1 MVSESLPFNNTLIVI
16 VGPTAVG
23 KTSVSTEVAKQF
35 NTEIISADSRQFYRG
50 LTIGTAA
57 PSAEQL
63 SSVKHHFIAHLDPAD
78 SFNVSV
84 FETSVNLLLSK
95 LFEKHHVVIMTGG
108 SGLYIKAVC
117 EGIDEFPNIDNAIR
131 EQLLELNQK
140 EGLPALRSLLMKY
153 DPVYYAK
160 VDLANPTR
168 IIRALEVSMQT
179 GMPYSS
185 QLKNNVAN
193 RNYNIIKIALN
204 IPRNELHNRI
214 NRRVDQMIEDGLIE
228 EARSFYGL
236 RHLNSL
242 NTVGYREL
250 FDYFDNKCTL
260 NEAIE
265 KIKTNTRRYARRQ
278 ITWFRK
284 DPGMVW
290 LQPDSQIVINH
301 IVTTLKRVN

>member
-1 MVSESLPFNNTLIVI
+1 MVSESLPFDNTLVLI

-23 KTSVSTEVAKQF
+23 KTAVSIDVAKYF

-63 SSVKHHFIAHLDPAD
+63 NKVKHHFIAHLDPAD

-84 FETSVNLLLSK
+84 FETSVNALLAK
-95 LFEKHHVVIMTGG
+95 LFDKQNVVVMTGG

-117 EGIDEFPNIDNAIR
+117 EGIDDFPDIDSEIR
-131 EQLLELNQK
+131 EHLIELNKK

-153 DPVYYAK
+153 DPVYYDK

-179 GMPYSS
+179 GKPYSS
-185 QLKNNVAN
+185 QLKNNIAN
-193 RNYNIIKIALN
+193 RDYNILKIALN
-204 IPRNELHNRI
+204 IPRNELHDRI
-214 NRRVDQMIEDGLIE
+214 NQRVDQMIEDGLVE

-284 DPGMVW
+284 DTKMQW
-290 LQPDSQIVINH
+290 LPPYSSTIIKYLE
-301 IVTTLKRVN
+301 TTLNRS

>member
-1 MVSESLPFNNTLIVI
+1 MVSENLPFDNTLIII

-23 KTSVSTEVAKQF
+23 KTSVSTDVARYFK
-35 NTEIISADSRQFYRG
+35 TEIISADSRQFYRG

-57 PSAEQL
+57 PSADQL
-63 SSVKHHFIAHLDPAD
+63 RSAKHHFIAHLDPAD
-78 SFNVSV
+78 SFNVSL
-84 FETSVNLLLSK
+84 FETSVNTLLTE
-95 LFEKHHVVIMTGG
+95 LFEQHRIVIMTGG

-117 EGIDEFPNIDNAIR
+117 AGIDDFPDIDNDIR
-131 EQLLELNQK
+131 EHLMELNKK

-153 DPVYYAK
+153 DPVHYEQ

-179 GMPYSS
+179 GIPYSS
-185 QLKNNVAN
+185 QLKKNVAR
-193 RNYNIIKIALN
+193 RNYNIIRIALN
-204 IPRNELHNRI
+204 IPRNELHERI

-278 ITWFRK
+278 ITWFKK
-284 DPGMVW
+284 DTDMHW
-290 LQPDSQIVINH
+290 LSPDSSDVIKH
-301 IVTTLKRVN
+301 IETTLNLS